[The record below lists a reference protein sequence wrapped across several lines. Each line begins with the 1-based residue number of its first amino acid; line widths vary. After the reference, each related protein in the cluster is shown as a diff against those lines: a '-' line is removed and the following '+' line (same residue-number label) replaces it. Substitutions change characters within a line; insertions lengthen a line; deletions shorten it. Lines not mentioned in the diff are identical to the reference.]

1 MSHKKCNP
9 VSQIV
14 SSTFYPLPTIKTVRK
29 NAERHIIYHAAH
41 HMFRKHPL
49 HKPILLYKYQLDRIS
64 YDFYMERTESGW
76 KDMVYTHP
84 IESTTNKIV
93 YIAKGLSNVVKEE
106 TEFQPLLLHISQQ
119 IGTMCRLLN
128 L

>member
-9 VSQIV
+9 VSQII
-14 SSTFYPLPTIKTVRK
+14 STTFHPLPTIKEVKK
-29 NAERHIIYHAAH
+29 NAARHIIYHAAH
-41 HMFRKHPL
+41 YMFRKHPMN
-49 HKPILLYKYQLDRIS
+49 KPVLIYKHHRDRIS

-84 IESTTNKIV
+84 IESSENKIV
-93 YIAKGLSNVVKEE
+93 YIADGLSTIVKEE
-106 TEFQPLLLHISQQ
+106 IDFQPHLPHISQQ
-119 IGTMCRLLN
+119 IGMMCRLLD

>member
-14 SSTFYPLPTIKTVRK
+14 STTFHPLPTIKTIRK
-29 NAERHIIYHAAH
+29 NAEKQIIYYAAH
-41 HMFRKHPL
+41 YLFRKYPMNKPL
-49 HKPILLYKYQLDRIS
+49 LIYKHHRDRIS
-64 YDFYMERTESGW
+64 YDFYVERTESGW

-84 IESTTNKIV
+84 IESSTNKII
-93 YIAKGLSNVVKEE
+93 YIADGLSSVIKEE
-106 TEFQPLLLHISQQ
+106 TEFQPHLSHISQQ
-119 IGTMCRLLN
+119 IGMMCRLLE